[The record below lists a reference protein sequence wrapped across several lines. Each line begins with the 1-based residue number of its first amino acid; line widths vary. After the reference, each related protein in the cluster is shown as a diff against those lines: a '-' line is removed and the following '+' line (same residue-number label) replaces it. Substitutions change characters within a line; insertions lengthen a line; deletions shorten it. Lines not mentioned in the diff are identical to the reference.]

1 MEFWLPVLFGPKYHI
16 IKQFQNVTLPISIFF
31 LSFLKIV
38 VFHQF
43 AQTFLDKSGY
53 IYIFFGVEFVNSLES
68 CPHE

>member
-1 MEFWLPVLFGPKYHI
+1 MSHYLSAFI
-16 IKQFQNVTLPISIFF
+16 F